1 VDFKLVSLKA
11 YDKKRTKLKLTFE
24 NTEGEP
30 FEYIV
35 SEGTYRDI
43 GCPLSGDFL
52 PSELIR
58 ELVREDEEIRALKK
72 ALGILSYADNSCA
85 RLRMKLA
92 RAGFSKKAS
101 EEAVKNLIRMGLLD
115 DNRQVKIRVEALW
128 RSQLAGPRKIMAKL
142 VSEGYSSSDVRAA
155 IEELKS
161 EETIDFSLSKRLL
174 LEKKRP
180 ESYEDKQKL
189 LYRYGY
195 VYD

>member
-1 VDFKLVSLKA
+1 
-11 YDKKRTKLKLTFE
+11 
-24 NTEGEP
+24 
-30 FEYIV
+30 
-35 SEGTYRDI
+35 
-43 GCPLSGDFL
+43 
-52 PSELIR
+52 
-58 ELVREDEEIRALKK
+58 
-72 ALGILSYADNSCA
+72 
-85 RLRMKLA
+85 
-92 RAGFSKKAS
+92 
-101 EEAVKNLIRMGLLD
+101 MGLLD

-180 ESYEDKQKL
+180 ESYEEKQKL
-189 LYRYGY
+189 LYKYGY

>member
-1 VDFKLVSLKA
+1 MSASVISVKTKENNASVITIWVSA
-11 YDKKRTKLKLTFE
+11 DGERKKYT
-24 NTEGEP
+24 
-30 FEYIV
+30 V